1 MFLTVIPAR
10 TVCPE
15 DENPASRV
23 WHTPVSSKEKG
34 ILFYYCHVSYLYVT
48 TEGGGKTRKEK
59 LYNISA
65 YPERKL

>member
-15 DENPASRV
+15 AENPASRV

-34 ILFYYCHVSYLYVT
+34 ILFYYCHVPYLYVKN
-48 TEGGGKTRKEK
+48 ECGGKKKERE
-59 LYNISA
+59 II
-65 YPERKL
+65 